1 MQYRMLLVSASL
13 ALVWCGCSQQ
23 AGLTGVTPK
32 AAQATRAT
40 RSTGKIQHVVII
52 IQENRSFDNIF
63 AGFPGADAPLT
74 GLRHNGKRVS
84 LHEATL
90 QQRPNVDIKHDY
102 RHSQIEYDAGK
113 MDGFDED
120 VWMNGQPAKTYPYAY
135 LNRKQV
141 APYWA
146 MASQYTLVDHMF
158 PTVWGPSFTAHLDL
172 IAGTTVV
179 SRSPSRTVSE
189 IDYPYN
195 QDNPNWTCAAQ
206 PPPPSYILVDT
217 KGAIAETG
225 GGPAPCFTQ
234 FHTMADTLDAA
245 HVPWR
250 YYAPALSTGSGQL
263 WSSFAAISNVYNGPD
278 WGNVI
283 APETTVLKDIRNGKL
298 PSVAWVVPAVNNSD
312 HGGSGSDTGPSWVAA
327 IVNTLGESAYWNS
340 TAIVVLWDDWGGWYD
355 DAPPPQLDFM
365 GLGFRVGCIVI
376 SPYAKAGTVS
386 HTQYEYGSILKF
398 IEHTFGAASL
408 GYTDARANSLID
420 SFDFTQPPILFK
432 NIPAK
437 YPPSYFLKQ
446 RSSGK
451 VPDDDD

>member
-1 MQYRMLLVSASL
+1 MQYRMILVFVLLAPGL
-13 ALVWCGCSQQ
+13 AGCSQS
-23 AGLTGVTPK
+23 ASPSVLAPT
-32 AAQATRAT
+32 AARAT
-40 RSTGKIQHVVII
+40 QTSQSAGKIQHVVII

-63 AGFPGADAPLT
+63 AGFPGADAPVT
-74 GLRHNGKRVS
+74 GLRHNGKVVT
-84 LHEATL
+84 LHQATL
-90 QQRPNVDIKHDY
+90 TQRPNVDIKHDY
-102 RHSQIEYDAGK
+102 KHSQIEYDAGK

-120 VWMNGQPAKTYPYAY
+120 VWSNGQPAKTYPYAY
-135 LNRKQV
+135 LSHKQV

-146 MASQYTLVDHMF
+146 MASQYTLADRMF

-179 SRSPSRTVSE
+179 SRAPLRIVSE

-206 PPPPSYILVDT
+206 PPPPSYILVDA
-217 KGAIAETG
+217 KGTISETG

-234 FHTMADTLDAA
+234 FHTMADTLDTA
-245 HVPWR
+245 HVSWR

-263 WSSFAAISNVYNGPD
+263 WSSFAAIKNVYNGPD
-278 WGNVI
+278 WANVI
-283 APETTVLKDIRNGKL
+283 APETTVLKDIKNGKL
-298 PSVAWVVPAVNNSD
+298 PSVTWVVPNVNNSD

-327 IVNTLGESAYWNS
+327 IVNEIGESAYWNS
-340 TAIVVLWDDWGGWYD
+340 SAIVVLWDDWGGWYD

-365 GLGFRVGCIVI
+365 GLGFRVGCILI

-398 IEHTFGAASL
+398 VEQTFGAASL
-408 GYTDARANSLID
+408 GYTDARANSLSD
-420 SFDFTQPPILFK
+420 SFNFAQRPIVFK
-432 NIPAK
+432 AIPAK

-446 RSSGK
+446 RSPGK

>member
-1 MQYRMLLVSASL
+1 MILVL
-13 ALVWCGCSQQ
+13 ALLASGLAGCSQPANP
-23 AGLTGVTPK
+23 AGFAPTAV
-32 AAQATRAT
+32 RAT
-40 RSTGKIQHVVII
+40 KTSQSAGKIQHVVII

-74 GLRHNGKRVS
+74 GLRHNGKVVT
-84 LHEATL
+84 LHQATL
-90 QQRPNVDIKHDY
+90 TQRPNVDIKHDY
-102 RHSQIEYDAGK
+102 KHSQIEYDAGK

-120 VWMNGQPAKTYPYAY
+120 VWNDGQPAKTYPYAY
-135 LNRKQV
+135 LSHKQV

-146 MASQYTLVDHMF
+146 MASQYTLADRMF

-179 SRSPSRTVSE
+179 SRAPLRIVSE

-206 PPPPSYILVDT
+206 PPPPSYILVDA
-217 KGAIAETG
+217 KGTISETG

-234 FHTMADTLDAA
+234 FHTMADTLDTA
-245 HVPWR
+245 HVSWR

-263 WSSFAAISNVYNGPD
+263 WSSFAAIKNIYNGPD
-278 WGNVI
+278 WTNVI
-283 APETTVLKDIRNGKL
+283 APETTVLKDIKNGKL
-298 PSVAWVVPAVNNSD
+298 PSVAWVVPNVNNSD

-327 IVNTLGESAYWNS
+327 IVNGIGESAYWNS
-340 TAIVVLWDDWGGWYD
+340 SAIVVLWDDWGGWYD

-365 GLGFRVGCIVI
+365 GLGFRVGCILI

-398 IEHTFGAASL
+398 VEQTFGAASL
-408 GYTDARANSLID
+408 GYTDARATSLSD
-420 SFDFTQPPILFK
+420 SFNFAQRPIVFK

-446 RSSGK
+446 RSPGK
-451 VPDDDD
+451 VPDDDN